1 MAVPQPHCAIYCTV
15 CEARLHY
22 RRGTKFKAMEFA
34 ITVLS
39 VLAGTDD
46 SWLPGG
52 ARSFL
57 FRLGGGLEL
66 RCG

>member
-1 MAVPQPHCAIYCTV
+1 MAVPQPHCATYCAV
-15 CEARLHY
+15 CAARLHY
-22 RRGTKFKAMEFA
+22 RRCTKFKAMEFA

-39 VLAGTDD
+39 TLAGTDD